1 MDRRRSFYQ
10 LFATVYFLYDA
21 VGWDNHIF
29 CEICKVFKNNMGKHF
44 KMVALFLMYLKMYK
58 KGGYFK
64 KSVEKNFVFLCEK
77 CSHGYPS
84 LIHINQLRIC
94 NSESQGCHGN
104 SLSPD

>member
-1 MDRRRSFYQ
+1 MDRRRSFYR

-44 KMVALFLMYLKMYK
+44 KMVAWFLMYLKMYK

-64 KSVEKNFVFLCEK
+64 KSVEKNFFFLCEK

-84 LIHINQLRIC
+84 LIHINQL
-94 NSESQGCHGN
+94 
-104 SLSPD
+104 